1 MRAALLTPVLLLAA
15 ACPANALLVSL
26 DPGAPISETTG
37 QIYLNASYIKASGAR
52 YARVNFILG
61 PWTSPSDTTRRGPG
75 NLTWKETYDEI
86 INNLRAQGVEV
97 YALIGAQAVRSSS
110 GLNSNQYVSDY
121 AANFTT
127 IVGQFKDR
135 IRVFESFNEPNDW
148 AGGTTSQVTPYWFA
162 KMLKSIYQSVKIDNG
177 HQSDPSWQ
185 VTLISG
191 PLFSHDQ
198 DTCATYM
205 SQVYQQGI
213 SSHGWTAFKS
223 SYGTYPLDGIGYH
236 IYVKLGPNTEQ
247 AIVSAENTNLNAI
260 WGAVTNY
267 EGAGTAKQLW
277 ISEWGWNT
285 AYITEA
291 EQARNLTLVFNLYKN
306 DPRIA
311 FANWFQMSDFGTN
324 DKWGLYRGAITE
336 ENKKPSW
343 QAFYD
348 FATAQTPAGTIT
360 GTVVDASSQPVAG
373 VVISSTTGG
382 HTATSG
388 ANGVYTMTVPPG
400 SYTLNSSAFGYRK
413 ATRAAAVNA
422 GETATVNFAIQAA
435 IASSSPADA
444 KTWFDTAFVRLNGL
458 VVTASFADR
467 IYVQS
472 PDRSCGIGAI
482 GASASVGDIVD
493 VAGLMQTVDGE
504 RLLNLAE
511 ARVTL
516 AGQPPPIPLNMVCRD
531 TGGGASGRQEAVTD
545 DARVEPPA
553 AATGLNN
560 IGLLVRVAGRIVSP
574 DSEAGAFYLD
584 DGSSVFNGSGNRGVR
599 VSASGM
605 TLPSE
610 GEMYAVTGISGA
622 TVLDGKV
629 VRLLRAR
636 TQSDLAKLHPEAAQ
650 PVVEN
655 AGFESGAL
663 SPWTAYGSTDGVI
676 TGTWFGDITAHS
688 GSCFAGTATDGGAR
702 SGGYYQR
709 VACAPGQ
716 TCAARVMSRVFHGA
730 NSAASTLSRVGL
742 DPAGGTDPASAA
754 IAWSAWDSQEAQ
766 YTSVWRL
773 IETPTVAASSGFVTV
788 FLDFV
793 QTENAGWHI
802 NCFDDAAVTAL

>member
-291 EQARNLTLVFNLYKN
+291 
-306 DPRIA
+306 
-311 FANWFQMSDFGTN
+311 
-324 DKWGLYRGAITE
+324 
-336 ENKKPSW
+336 
-343 QAFYD
+343 
-348 FATAQTPAGTIT
+348 
-360 GTVVDASSQPVAG
+360 
-373 VVISSTTGG
+373 
-382 HTATSG
+382 
-388 ANGVYTMTVPPG
+388 
-400 SYTLNSSAFGYRK
+400 
-413 ATRAAAVNA
+413 
-422 GETATVNFAIQAA
+422 
-435 IASSSPADA
+435 
-444 KTWFDTAFVRLNGL
+444 
-458 VVTASFADR
+458 
-467 IYVQS
+467 
-472 PDRSCGIGAI
+472 
-482 GASASVGDIVD
+482 
-493 VAGLMQTVDGE
+493 
-504 RLLNLAE
+504 
-511 ARVTL
+511 
-516 AGQPPPIPLNMVCRD
+516 
-531 TGGGASGRQEAVTD
+531 
-545 DARVEPPA
+545 
-553 AATGLNN
+553 
-560 IGLLVRVAGRIVSP
+560 
-574 DSEAGAFYLD
+574 
-584 DGSSVFNGSGNRGVR
+584 
-599 VSASGM
+599 
-605 TLPSE
+605 
-610 GEMYAVTGISGA
+610 
-622 TVLDGKV
+622 
-629 VRLLRAR
+629 
-636 TQSDLAKLHPEAAQ
+636 
-650 PVVEN
+650 
-655 AGFESGAL
+655 
-663 SPWTAYGSTDGVI
+663 
-676 TGTWFGDITAHS
+676 
-688 GSCFAGTATDGGAR
+688 
-702 SGGYYQR
+702 
-709 VACAPGQ
+709 
-716 TCAARVMSRVFHGA
+716 
-730 NSAASTLSRVGL
+730 
-742 DPAGGTDPASAA
+742 
-754 IAWSAWDSQEAQ
+754 
-766 YTSVWRL
+766 
-773 IETPTVAASSGFVTV
+773 
-788 FLDFV
+788 
-793 QTENAGWHI
+793 
-802 NCFDDAAVTAL
+802 